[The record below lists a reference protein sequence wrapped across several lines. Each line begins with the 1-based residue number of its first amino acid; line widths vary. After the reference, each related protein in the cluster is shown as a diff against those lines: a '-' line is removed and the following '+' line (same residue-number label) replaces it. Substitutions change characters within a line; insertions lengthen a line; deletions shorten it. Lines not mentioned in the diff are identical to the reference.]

1 MDTGSIVWQ
10 GDRDAAAAAGG
21 DSGGGDGVG
30 VGGGGV
36 GGGGRQVFVSETRVE
51 QRHQRTVP
59 EVTSCNCNSY
69 SVDAVRVTTCKS
81 CLLGKL
87 VISTA
92 HTHTHLTALCP

>member
-1 MDTGSIVWQ
+1 MDTGSIVWR

-21 DSGGGDGVG
+21 GSGGDDVG

-59 EVTSCNCNSY
+59 EVTGCNCNSY

-92 HTHTHLTALCP
+92 HTHTPI